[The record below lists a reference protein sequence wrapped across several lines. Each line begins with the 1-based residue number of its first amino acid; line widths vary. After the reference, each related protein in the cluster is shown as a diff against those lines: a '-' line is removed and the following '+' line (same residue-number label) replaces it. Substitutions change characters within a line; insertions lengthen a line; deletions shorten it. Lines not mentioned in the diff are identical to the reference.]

1 MALNEQEAAA
11 RYEEATAA
19 YGPALERLARAYEP
33 NPDLR
38 RDLLQEIHI
47 ALWRS
52 LAAFDGR
59 CSLRTWI
66 YRVAHNTA
74 TSLVF
79 RRRRPEATFVS
90 LDDLATAPAHDP
102 GGAQTGTVTG
112 TGGWAGAVDVEADR
126 QRALGRIFELIQ
138 TLSPLDR
145 QVILLYLE
153 DLDAAAIGEVTGLSP
168 GNVATKVHRIKRILS
183 QRFHEGASHGR

>member
-59 CSLRTWI
+59 CSLRTWM

-74 TSLVF
+74 TSQVF

-90 LDDLATAPAHDP
+90 LDDLATTPAYDP
-102 GGAQTGTVTG
+102 GGTG
-112 TGGWAGAVDVEADR
+112 TGTWAGAVDVEADR